1 MILESAC
8 SAGDG
13 PRGIIIIP
21 REEEGKKW
29 ESFVQTRRGDL
40 SSKWFRR
47 LHGRQWRKRG
57 KEAAVI
63 IKDILKR
70 LIPGLIS
77 KFFSP
82 GCREGKGISPGE
94 KKRKKTPS
102 AGTTADVGRS
112 GFRNVGSRRIS
123 RNGESLC
130 SALETRWRGP
140 KAEASDETGYTRFVV
155 VFAAHANEKTR
166 WKESKRSWELKYT
179 RVHSSG

>member
-1 MILESAC
+1 MILESAG
-8 SAGDG
+8 SPGDG

-21 REEEGKKW
+21 RVEEGKKW

-47 LHGRQWRKRG
+47 LHGRRWRKRR

-82 GCREGKGISPGE
+82 GCGEGERISPGE
-94 KKRKKTPS
+94 KKKKRHPLERLPMLVDPDLETS
-102 AGTTADVGRS
+102 DRG
-112 GFRNVGSRRIS
+112 GSRTAS
-123 RNGESLC
+123 R
-130 SALETRWRGP
+130 SALFGNSMTGP
-140 KAEASDETGYTRFVV
+140 KAEASETRDTQGSSSCLQRTRMKKHDE
-155 VFAAHANEKTR
+155 
-166 WKESKRSWELKYT
+166 KRAKGRGS
-179 RVHSSG
+179 

>member
-1 MILESAC
+1 MPVIFSVGPIDRERGQGRVVKSSDGASYFALRMILESAC

-13 PRGIIIIP
+13 PRGIIVIR

-47 LHGRQWRKRG
+47 LHGRRWRKRR

-82 GCREGKGISPGE
+82 GCREGKRISPGE
-94 KKRKKTPS
+94 KN
-102 AGTTADVGRS
+102 ADVSRS
-112 GFRNVGSRRIS
+112 GSRNVGSRRIS
-123 RNGESLC
+123 NDESLC
-130 SALETRWRGP
+130 SLRKVDGE
-140 KAEASDETGYTRFVV
+140 AEGGGQRDQIHEVR
-155 VFAAHANEKTR
+155 R
-166 WKESKRSWELKYT
+166 
-179 RVHSSG
+179 RVCGARE